1 MRKKG
6 FFFLAVR
13 QSVVMLKLAF
23 ILMSLSTA
31 FSGSTVSDR
40 IIGGVKSPS
49 GKKSSY
55 VMLLNERKGHACGG
69 TLIQPNLVL
78 TAAHCVFDNDAWDA
92 AGGPGVAPPT
102 LRKKILLAKNNIK
115 YDWRKGVMVGADAES
130 TSREIFVHPDY
141 LYEVSDEN
149 DIAIIRTKTSE
160 PLPKPFVR
168 LAGRKESLRFGANVT
183 AVGFGVNDNYISDDI
198 FYPPP
203 RLFEVDLTVG
213 QPGVMPCPP
222 RMMDVQEDKEVCLVG
237 GWFYQNPGRA
247 LHSDPDPDFG
257 IGLKSVCSGDSG
269 GPVYSRGKQFGIASR
284 VLDIDLCRKFALNPY
299 MVYTLV
305 SAHRRDFID
314 PIVAANP
321 FDG

>member
-1 MRKKG
+1 
-6 FFFLAVR
+6 
-13 QSVVMLKLAF
+13 MLKLAF

-31 FSGSTVSDR
+31 FSRSTVSDR
-40 IIGGVKSPS
+40 IVGGVKSPS
-49 GKKSSY
+49 GKKSPY
-55 VMLLNERKGHACGG
+55 VMLLNEQKGLQCGG

-78 TAAHCVFDNDAWDA
+78 TAAHCVVDSAAWTA

-102 LRKKILLAKNNIK
+102 LMKKILLAKNNIK
-115 YDWRKGVMVGADAES
+115 YDWRKAVLVGADAES

-141 LYEVSDEN
+141 KVSDGN

-183 AVGFGVNDNYISDDI
+183 AVGFGVNNNYISDDL

-213 QPGVMPCPP
+213 RAGVAPCPP
-222 RMMDVQEDKEVCLVG
+222 RTTDDEKPEDCIGSLIDCKTRIQPDREVCTVG
-237 GWFYQNPGRA
+237 DWFYQNPDR
-247 LHSDPDPDFG
+247 PNPNQNTG
-257 IGLKSVCSGDSG
+257 IGVKSACSGDSG
-269 GPVYSRGKQFGIASR
+269 GPVYYRGRQFGIAER
-284 VLDIDLCRKFALNPY
+284 VLDTDLCKKLALNPY
-299 MVYTLV
+299 TVYILV